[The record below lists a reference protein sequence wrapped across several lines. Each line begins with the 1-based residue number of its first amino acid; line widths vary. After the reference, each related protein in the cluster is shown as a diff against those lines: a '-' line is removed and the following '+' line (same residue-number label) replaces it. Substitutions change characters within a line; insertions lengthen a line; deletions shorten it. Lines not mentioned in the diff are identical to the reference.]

1 MFASSLLAA
10 ENALDALRFNQDF
23 LHPGGVLRAA
33 QIHIRCAA
41 ASAIVSEVA
50 ITACRKRFSQRN
62 LARGADLFEI
72 PAARLRIHK
81 INFARA
87 HFQHIL
93 KYMKT
98 LIVEL
103 DDETAARLEQV
114 APGRARRRSEFIRNA
129 VRKALWEIEEQSTA
143 QAYRRQP
150 DSADDAYLNPAVWEP
165 RTKSRRTRT
174 RARR

>member
-1 MFASSLLAA
+1 
-10 ENALDALRFNQDF
+10 
-23 LHPGGVLRAA
+23 
-33 QIHIRCAA
+33 
-41 ASAIVSEVA
+41 
-50 ITACRKRFSQRN
+50 
-62 LARGADLFEI
+62 
-72 PAARLRIHK
+72 
-81 INFARA
+81 
-87 HFQHIL
+87 
-93 KYMKT
+93 MKT

-103 DDETAARLEQV
+103 DDETAAKLEQV

-150 DSADDAYLNPAVWEP
+150 DTDDAYLNPAVWER